1 MEKKIQESSLQLGV
15 AAFGSYALVMATFPG
30 FASLGVGIA
39 VLIAFASGFAQ
50 AGSGRFLGGVALAVG
65 CWMCLGLVLGS
76 ASDRT
81 SAIVIVPVV
90 LLTALGLGATGF
102 SAGHL
107 IGRAAKAARTHR
119 MTK

>member
-1 MEKKIQESSLQLGV
+1 MKKKIQESSLRLGV
-15 AAFGSYALVMATFPG
+15 AAFGSYALVAATFPG
-30 FASLGVGIA
+30 FASLGAGIA

-65 CWMCLGLVLGS
+65 CWMYLGLVLGS

-90 LLTALGLGATGF
+90 LLAALALGATGF
-102 SAGHL
+102 FAGHL